1 MSSWFGFGGKKDAP
15 ATESPS
21 AGSAF
26 TADTNTTSYQQPS
39 EQSQKPITVSDMF
52 ADLHGNPAHLA
63 SAREKLA
70 PALPS
75 HDDVELL
82 YLSDNPFG
90 LPGQAP
96 PTGTFGPLPMRTKS
110 DKLLYGVG
118 TAYLGG
124 LVFGGGYGALRG
136 LRTAQVP
143 NMKVRMN
150 NILNQTTRYGP
161 WAANSMGV
169 LTLGWAMLDSGLEVA
184 RGESDYYNHIGAA
197 FASGM
202 IFKCTAGL
210 RPAVLMGTMFAG
222 VIGAYGIWDRFR
234 EDGLKLP
241 SVNRP
246 QSASA

>member
-1 MSSWFGFGGKKDAP
+1 MSSWFGFGAAKKDAQSD
-15 ATESPS
+15 ASAVSPS
-21 AGSAF
+21 PFAAEPSA
-26 TADTNTTSYQQPS
+26 PS
-39 EQSQKPITVSDMF
+39 PTQSASQPITVSDMF
-52 ADLHGNPAHLA
+52 ADLKGNSNHLD
-63 SAREKLA
+63 SARQKLA
-70 PALPS
+70 PVLPQ
-75 HDDVELL
+75 DEVELL

-90 LPGQAP
+90 LPGQEP
-96 PTGTFGPLPMRTKS
+96 PTGTFGPLPMRTKF

-124 LVFGGGYGALRG
+124 LVLGGGYGALRG

-150 NILNQTTRYGP
+150 NMLNQTTRYGP
-161 WAANSMGV
+161 WAANSMGI
-169 LTLGWAMLDSGLEVA
+169 LTMGWAILDNAFESA

-197 FASGM
+197 FISGL
-202 IFKCTAGL
+202 IFKSTAGL
-210 RPAVLMGTMFAG
+210 RAAVLMGSMFSG

-246 QSASA
+246 QSATTT